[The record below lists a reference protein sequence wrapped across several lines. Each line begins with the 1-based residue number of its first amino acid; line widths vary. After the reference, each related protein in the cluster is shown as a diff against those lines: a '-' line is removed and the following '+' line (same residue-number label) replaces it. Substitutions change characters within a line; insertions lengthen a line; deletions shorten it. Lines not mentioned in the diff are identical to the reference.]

1 MKAIKI
7 LFIMTLS
14 LNAISVNRA
23 LFDLKDSQL
32 KGELT
37 PKIVNFGGYKSST
50 KEWGASALNYINAA
64 NGDAKKFS
72 TLVEKMRFNSG
83 ILGNFRAHAR
93 LRQALK
99 LQKNLKYCLKIIA
112 RDSFYSYRTGIYIP
126 LGISLKDQKTAQK
139 MLADLS
145 VVGAYLKKQ
154 QENEKAQS
162 PYYRS
167 NNYYNSY
174 YSPYYGMYGMYGMGM
189 YGMYGMGMY
198 DFYDFYDG
206 MYGFYPNMFF
216 MMQVQDYLMLEN
228 YMYALDQEEI
238 LDHDASINQLDTPT
252 DDDRDDKD
260 DKSLQQANLM
270 SFYRDPKFSKGIQ
283 TNRLNSALVNL
294 DNSRMLKDNS
304 LFHTKAMPTKSVDA
318 ITSQAKELNHLVG
331 QIKEMKQDGASPNKI
346 DSVVNKAM
354 EVRDKLDNNLNQ
366 LDNDLK
372 DQKGLSSEQQAQV
385 DKALDSVQQLSHS
398 SDVVGNYLDGSLKI
412 DGDDRDDLNDAM
424 NNPMQQPAQQT
435 PTSNM
440 ANTHANDSKDQG
452 GNALINPNN
461 ATNDDHN
468 DDHMDTNTTDTG
480 NANDTPTDDKDASG
494 NNTGDM
500 NNTDTGN
507 TDTGNTDTGNTDD
520 MSNMNNGNDDAGN
533 ANDDMGNSND
543 MGDDM
548 NNANDM
554 SDDMGNGNDDMGD
567 MGDMNDD
574 MGNGND
580 DMGDMGDMNDDMG
593 GDMGDMGDMGGDMG
607 N

>member
-1 MKAIKI
+1 
-7 LFIMTLS
+7 MTLS

-72 TLVEKMRFNSG
+72 ALVEKMRFNSG

-93 LRQALK
+93 LKQALK

-174 YSPYYGMYGMYGMGM
+174 YSPYYGM

-412 DGDDRDDLNDAM
+412 DGDDRDDLNDAI

-435 PTSNM
+435 PINNM
-440 ANTHANDSKDQG
+440 DNTHANDSKDQG

-461 ATNDDHN
+461 TTNDDHN
-468 DDHMDTNTTDTG
+468 DDHMDANTTDTG

-494 NNTGDM
+494 MNNTGDM

-520 MSNMNNGNDDAGN
+520 MSNMNNGNDDTGN

-548 NNANDM
+548 NNAN
-554 SDDMGNGNDDMGD
+554 
-567 MGDMNDD
+567 DMNDD

-593 GDMGDMGDMGGDMG
+593 GDMGDMGGDMG

>member
-1 MKAIKI
+1 
-7 LFIMTLS
+7 MTLS

-37 PKIVNFGGYKSST
+37 PKIVNFGGYTSNT
-50 KEWGASALNYINAA
+50 TEWGATALNYINAA
-64 NGDAKKFS
+64 NGDVKKFS
-72 TLVEKMRFNSG
+72 ALVEKMRFGSG
-83 ILGNFRAHAR
+83 ILGNLRTHAH

-189 YGMYGMGMY
+189 YGMGMY

-228 YMYALDQEEI
+228 YMYAIDQEEI
-238 LDHDASINQLDTPT
+238 LDHDASVNQLDTPT

-331 QIKEMKQDGASPNKI
+331 QIKEMKQDGASPSKI

-435 PTSNM
+435 PTNNM
-440 ANTHANDSKDQG
+440 GNTHANDSKDQG
-452 GNALINPNN
+452 GNALINPNS
-461 ATNDDHN
+461 ATNTDDTHT
-468 DDHMDTNTTDTG
+468 DDTHTDTNTTNDTSTT
-480 NANDTPTDDKDASG
+480 DTPTDDKDAG
-494 NNTGDM
+494 GMNNTGDM

-520 MSNMNNGNDDAGN
+520 MSNMNNGND
-533 ANDDMGNSND
+533 

-554 SDDMGNGNDDMGD
+554 
-567 MGDMNDD
+567 NDD
-574 MGNGND
+574 MGNSND

-593 GDMGDMGDMGGDMG
+593 GDMGDMGDMG

>member
-1 MKAIKI
+1 
-7 LFIMTLS
+7 MTLS

-37 PKIVNFGGYKSST
+37 PKIVNFGGYTSST
-50 KEWGASALNYINAA
+50 TEWGATALNYINAA

-72 TLVEKMRFNSG
+72 ALVEKMRFGSG
-83 ILGNFRAHAR
+83 ILGNLRTHAH

-162 PYYRS
+162 PYYRG

-174 YSPYYGMYGMYGMGM
+174 YSPYYGMYGM
-189 YGMYGMGMY
+189 GMYGMGMY

-228 YMYALDQEEI
+228 YMYAIDQEEI
-238 LDHDASINQLDTPT
+238 LDHDASVNQLDTPT

-331 QIKEMKQDGASPNKI
+331 QIKEMKQDGASPSKI

-424 NNPMQQPAQQT
+424 NNPMQQPVQQT
-435 PTSNM
+435 PTNNII
-440 ANTHANDSKDQG
+440 NTHANDSKDQG
-452 GNALINPNN
+452 GNALINPNSATNTDDTHTDTN
-461 ATNDDHN
+461 ATND
-468 DDHMDTNTTDTG
+468 TSTT
-480 NANDTPTDDKDASG
+480 DTPTDDKDAG
-494 NNTGDM
+494 GMNNTGDM

-507 TDTGNTDTGNTDD
+507 TDAGNTDTGNTDD
-520 MSNMNNGNDDAGN
+520 MSNMNNGNDDTGN
-533 ANDDMGNSND
+533 ANDDMSNMNNGNDDTGNANDDMSNGND

-554 SDDMGNGNDDMGD
+554 
-567 MGDMNDD
+567 NDD
-574 MGNGND
+574 MGNSND

-593 GDMGDMGDMGGDMG
+593 GDMGDMGDMG

>member
-37 PKIVNFGGYKSST
+37 PKIVNFGGYRSST

-72 TLVEKMRFNSG
+72 ALVEKMRFNSG

-93 LRQALK
+93 LKQALK

-216 MMQVQDYLMLEN
+216 MMQIQDYLMLEN

-331 QIKEMKQDGASPNKI
+331 QIKEMKQDGASPSKI

-424 NNPMQQPAQQT
+424 NNPMQQPVQQT

-440 ANTHANDSKDQG
+440 GNTHANDSKDQEG
-452 GNALINPNN
+452 KALINPNN

-468 DDHMDTNTTDTG
+468 NDHMDTNTTDTG

-520 MSNMNNGNDDAGN
+520 MSNMNNGNDDMGN
-533 ANDDMGNSND
+533 ANDDMSNGND

-548 NNANDM
+548 NNAN
-554 SDDMGNGNDDMGD
+554 
-567 MGDMNDD
+567 DMNDD

>member
-50 KEWGASALNYINAA
+50 REWGASALNYINAA

-72 TLVEKMRFNSG
+72 ALVEKMRFNSG

-189 YGMYGMGMY
+189 Y

-228 YMYALDQEEI
+228 YMYAIDQEEI

-252 DDDRDDKD
+252 DDDKDDKD
-260 DKSLQQANLM
+260 DKSSQPANLM

-294 DNSRMLKDNS
+294 DNSHMLKDNS

-331 QIKEMKQDGASPNKI
+331 QIKEMKQDGASPSKI
-346 DSVVNKAM
+346 DSVVDKAM

-412 DGDDRDDLNDAM
+412 DGDDRDDLNDAI
-424 NNPMQQPAQQT
+424 NNPMQQSAQQT
-435 PTSNM
+435 PINNM
-440 ANTHANDSKDQG
+440 DNTHANDSKDQG
-452 GNALINPNN
+452 GNAFINPNS

-480 NANDTPTDDKDASG
+480 NANDTPTDDKDAGG
-494 NNTGDM
+494 NNTGDTGDM

-520 MSNMNNGNDDAGN
+520 MSNMNNGNDDMGN
-533 ANDDMGNSND
+533 ANDDMNNTND

-554 SDDMGNGNDDMGD
+554 
-567 MGDMNDD
+567 NDD
-574 MGNGND
+574 MGNSND

>member
-7 LFIMTLS
+7 LFIMTIS

-50 KEWGASALNYINAA
+50 IEWGASALNYINAA

-72 TLVEKMRFNSG
+72 ALVEKMRFDSG

-126 LGISLKDQKTAQK
+126 LGISLRDQKTAQK

-167 NNYYNSY
+167 NDYYNSY
-174 YSPYYGMYGMYGMGM
+174 YSPYYGMYGMGM

-238 LDHDASINQLDTPT
+238 LDHDASTDQLDTPT

-331 QIKEMKQDGASPNKI
+331 QIKEMKQDGASPSKI

-412 DGDDRDDLNDAM
+412 DGDDRDDLNDAI

-435 PTSNM
+435 PINSM
-440 ANTHANDSKDQG
+440 DNTHANDSKDQG
-452 GNALINPNN
+452 SNALINPNST
-461 ATNDDHN
+461 TNDDHN

-480 NANDTPTDDKDASG
+480 NANDTPTDDKDAGG

-520 MSNMNNGNDDAGN
+520 MSNMNNGNDDTGN

-554 SDDMGNGNDDMGD
+554 
-567 MGDMNDD
+567 NDD
-574 MGNGND
+574 MGNSND

>member
-37 PKIVNFGGYKSST
+37 PKIVNFGGYRSST
-50 KEWGASALNYINAA
+50 KEWGATALNYINAA

-72 TLVEKMRFNSG
+72 ALVEKMRFNSG
-83 ILGNFRAHAR
+83 ILGNLRAHAR
-93 LRQALK
+93 LKQALK

-174 YSPYYGMYGMYGMGM
+174 YSPYYGMYGMGM

-270 SFYRDPKFSKGIQ
+270 SFYRDPKFSKDIQ

-412 DGDDRDDLNDAM
+412 DGDDRDDLNDSM
-424 NNPMQQPAQQT
+424 NNPMQQPVQQT
-435 PTSNM
+435 PISNM

-452 GNALINPNN
+452 GNALINPNS
-461 ATNDDHN
+461 TTN

-507 TDTGNTDTGNTDD
+507 TDTGNTDD

-533 ANDDMGNSND
+533 TDMGNSND

-548 NNANDM
+548 NNAN
-554 SDDMGNGNDDMGD
+554 
-567 MGDMNDD
+567 DMNDD

-593 GDMGDMGDMGGDMG
+593 DMGDMGGDMG

>member
-37 PKIVNFGGYKSST
+37 PKIVNFGGYTSST
-50 KEWGASALNYINAA
+50 TEWGATALNYINAA

-72 TLVEKMRFNSG
+72 ALVEKMRFNSG
-83 ILGNFRAHAR
+83 ILGNLRAHAH

-126 LGISLKDQKTAQK
+126 LGISSKDQKTAQK

-189 YGMYGMGMY
+189 Y

-228 YMYALDQEEI
+228 YMYAIDQEEI
-238 LDHDASINQLDTPT
+238 LDHDASVNQLDTPT

-331 QIKEMKQDGASPNKI
+331 QIKEMKQDGASPSKI

-385 DKALDSVQQLSHS
+385 DKVLDSVQQLSHS

-424 NNPMQQPAQQT
+424 NNPMQQPTQQT
-435 PTSNM
+435 HNM
-440 ANTHANDSKDQG
+440 GNTHANDSKDQG
-452 GNALINPNN
+452 GNALINPNS
-461 ATNDDHN
+461 ATNTDDTHT
-468 DDHMDTNTTDTG
+468 DDTHTDDTHTDTNTT
-480 NANDTPTDDKDASG
+480 NDTSTTDDKDAG
-494 NNTGDM
+494 GMNNTGDM
-500 NNTDTGN
+500 NN

-520 MSNMNNGNDDAGN
+520 MSNMNNGNDDMGN
-533 ANDDMGNSND
+533 ANDDMSNGND

-554 SDDMGNGNDDMGD
+554 
-567 MGDMNDD
+567 NDD
-574 MGNGND
+574 MGNSND

-593 GDMGDMGDMGGDMG
+593 GDMGDMGDMG

>member
-7 LFIMTLS
+7 LFMMTLS

-50 KEWGASALNYINAA
+50 TEWGATALNYINAA

-72 TLVEKMRFNSG
+72 ALVEKMRFGSG
-83 ILGNFRAHAR
+83 ILGILRTHAH

-174 YSPYYGMYGMYGMGM
+174 YSPYYGMYGMGM

-252 DDDRDDKD
+252 DDDKDDKD
-260 DKSLQQANLM
+260 DKSSQPANLM

-412 DGDDRDDLNDAM
+412 DGDDRDDLNDAI

-435 PTSNM
+435 PINNM
-440 ANTHANDSKDQG
+440 GNTHANNSKDQG

-461 ATNDDHN
+461 TTNDDHN

-494 NNTGDM
+494 NNTGDTGDM
-500 NNTDTGN
+500 NN

-520 MSNMNNGNDDAGN
+520 MSNMNNGNDDTAN
-533 ANDDMGNSND
+533 TNDDMGNSND
-543 MGDDM
+543 MGDDL
-548 NNANDM
+548 NNAN
-554 SDDMGNGNDDMGD
+554 
-567 MGDMNDD
+567 DMNDD
-574 MGNGND
+574 MGNSND

>member
-1 MKAIKI
+1 
-7 LFIMTLS
+7 MTLS

-50 KEWGASALNYINAA
+50 EEWGATALNYINAA

-72 TLVEKMRFNSG
+72 ALVEKMRFNSG

-198 DFYDFYDG
+198 NFYDFYDG

-228 YMYALDQEEI
+228 YMYAIDQEEI
-238 LDHDASINQLDTPT
+238 LDHDASTDQLDTPT

-424 NNPMQQPAQQT
+424 NNPMQQPVQQT
-435 PTSNM
+435 PINNM
-440 ANTHANDSKDQG
+440 DNTHANDSKDQG

-461 ATNDDHN
+461 TTNDDHN

-480 NANDTPTDDKDASG
+480 NANDTPTDDKDVSG

-500 NNTDTGN
+500 N
-507 TDTGNTDTGNTDD
+507 NTDTGNTDD

-554 SDDMGNGNDDMGD
+554 
-567 MGDMNDD
+567 NDD

>member
-50 KEWGASALNYINAA
+50 KEWGATALNYINAA

-72 TLVEKMRFNSG
+72 ALVEKMRFNSG
-83 ILGNFRAHAR
+83 ILGNFRVHAR

-174 YSPYYGMYGMYGMGM
+174 YSPYYGMYGMGM

-238 LDHDASINQLDTPT
+238 LDHDASTDQLDTPT

-331 QIKEMKQDGASPNKI
+331 QIKEMKQDGASPSKI

-424 NNPMQQPAQQT
+424 NNPMQQPVQQT

-440 ANTHANDSKDQG
+440 DNTHANDSKDQG

-461 ATNDDHN
+461 TTNDDHN

-480 NANDTPTDDKDASG
+480 NANDTPTDDKDAGG
-494 NNTGDM
+494 NNTGDTGDM
-500 NNTDTGN
+500 NSTDTGN

-533 ANDDMGNSND
+533 ANDDMSND

-548 NNANDM
+548 NNAN
-554 SDDMGNGNDDMGD
+554 
-567 MGDMNDD
+567 DMNDD

-593 GDMGDMGDMGGDMG
+593 GDMGGDMG

>member
-37 PKIVNFGGYKSST
+37 PKIVDFGGYKSST
-50 KEWGASALNYINAA
+50 KEWGATALNYINAA

-72 TLVEKMRFNSG
+72 ALVEKMRFNSG
-83 ILGNFRAHAR
+83 ILGNFRAHAH
-93 LRQALK
+93 LKQALK

-126 LGISLKDQKTAQK
+126 LGISLKDQKMAQK

-174 YSPYYGMYGMYGMGM
+174 YSPYYGMYGMYGM
-189 YGMYGMGMY
+189 GMYGMGMY

-270 SFYRDPKFSKGIQ
+270 NFYRDPKFSKGIQ

-331 QIKEMKQDGASPNKI
+331 QIKEMKQDGASPSKI

-424 NNPMQQPAQQT
+424 SNPMQQPVQQT
-435 PTSNM
+435 PINNM
-440 ANTHANDSKDQG
+440 DNTHANDSKDQG
-452 GNALINPNN
+452 GNALINPNST
-461 ATNDDHN
+461 TNTDDTHA
-468 DDHMDTNTTDTG
+468 DDTHTDTNTTNDASTT
-480 NANDTPTDDKDASG
+480 DTPTDDKDASG

-500 NNTDTGN
+500 NN

-543 MGDDM
+543 MGDDL
-548 NNANDM
+548 NNAN
-554 SDDMGNGNDDMGD
+554 
-567 MGDMNDD
+567 DMNDD

-593 GDMGDMGDMGGDMG
+593 GDMG

>member
-1 MKAIKI
+1 
-7 LFIMTLS
+7 MTLS

-50 KEWGASALNYINAA
+50 TEWGATALNYINAA

-72 TLVEKMRFNSG
+72 TLVEKMRFGSG
-83 ILGNFRAHAR
+83 ILGNLRAHAH

-154 QENEKAQS
+154 QENEKTQS

-228 YMYALDQEEI
+228 YMYAIDQEEI
-238 LDHDASINQLDTPT
+238 LDHDASVNQLDTPT

-331 QIKEMKQDGASPNKI
+331 QIKEMKQDGASPSKI

-424 NNPMQQPAQQT
+424 NNPMQQPTQQT
-435 PTSNM
+435 PTNNM
-440 ANTHANDSKDQG
+440 DNTHANDSKNQG
-452 GNALINPNN
+452 GNALINPNS
-461 ATNDDHN
+461 ATNTDDAHT
-468 DDHMDTNTTDTG
+468 DGTHTDTNTTNDTSTT
-480 NANDTPTDDKDASG
+480 DTPTDDKD
-494 NNTGDM
+494 TGDM
-500 NNTDTGN
+500 NNTDTGNTDTGN

-520 MSNMNNGNDDAGN
+520 MSNMNNGNDDMGN
-533 ANDDMGNSND
+533 TDDMSNGND

-554 SDDMGNGNDDMGD
+554 
-567 MGDMNDD
+567 NDD
-574 MGNGND
+574 MGNSND

-593 GDMGDMGDMGGDMG
+593 GDMGDMGDMG

>member
-50 KEWGASALNYINAA
+50 REWGASALNYINAA

-72 TLVEKMRFNSG
+72 ALVEKMRFNSG

-167 NNYYNSY
+167 NDYYNSY
-174 YSPYYGMYGMYGMGM
+174 YSPYYGMYGM
-189 YGMYGMGMY
+189 GMYGMGMY

-252 DDDRDDKD
+252 DDDKDDKD
-260 DKSLQQANLM
+260 DKSSQPANLM

-331 QIKEMKQDGASPNKI
+331 QIKEMKQDGASPSKI

-412 DGDDRDDLNDAM
+412 DGDDRDDLNDAI
-424 NNPMQQPAQQT
+424 NNPMQQSAQQT
-435 PTSNM
+435 PINNM
-440 ANTHANDSKDQG
+440 DNTHANDSKDQG

-461 ATNDDHN
+461 TTNDDHN

-494 NNTGDM
+494 NNTGDTGDM

-520 MSNMNNGNDDAGN
+520 MSNMNNGNDDMGN

-554 SDDMGNGNDDMGD
+554 
-567 MGDMNDD
+567 NDD
-574 MGNGND
+574 MGNSND

>member
-50 KEWGASALNYINAA
+50 KEWGATALNYINAA

-72 TLVEKMRFNSG
+72 ALVEKMRFNSG

-99 LQKNLKYCLKIIA
+99 LQKNLKYCLKIVA

-162 PYYRS
+162 PYYRN

-424 NNPMQQPAQQT
+424 NNPMQQPVQQT
-435 PTSNM
+435 PINNM
-440 ANTHANDSKDQG
+440 NNTHANDSKDQG

-461 ATNDDHN
+461 TTNDDHN

-507 TDTGNTDTGNTDD
+507 TDD
-520 MSNMNNGNDDAGN
+520 MSNMNNGNDDMGN
-533 ANDDMGNSND
+533 TNDDMGNSND

-554 SDDMGNGNDDMGD
+554 
-567 MGDMNDD
+567 NDD
-574 MGNGND
+574 MGNSND

>member
-37 PKIVNFGGYKSST
+37 PKIVDFGGYKSST
-50 KEWGASALNYINAA
+50 KEWGASTLNYINAA

-72 TLVEKMRFNSG
+72 ALVEKMRFNSG
-83 ILGNFRAHAR
+83 ILGNLRAHAR

-189 YGMYGMGMY
+189 Y

-238 LDHDASINQLDTPT
+238 LDHDASTDQLDTPT

-270 SFYRDPKFSKGIQ
+270 NFYRDPKFSKGIQ

-331 QIKEMKQDGASPNKI
+331 QIKEMKQDGASPSKI

-424 NNPMQQPAQQT
+424 NNPMQQPVQQT

-440 ANTHANDSKDQG
+440 DNTHANDSKDQG
-452 GNALINPNN
+452 SNALINPNN
-461 ATNDDHN
+461 TTNDDHN

-520 MSNMNNGNDDAGN
+520 MSNMNNGNNDAGN
-533 ANDDMGNSND
+533 ANDDMSNGND

-554 SDDMGNGNDDMGD
+554 
-567 MGDMNDD
+567 NDD
-574 MGNGND
+574 MGNSND

-593 GDMGDMGDMGGDMG
+593 GDMGDMGGDMG

>member
-50 KEWGASALNYINAA
+50 SEWGASALNYINAA

-72 TLVEKMRFNSG
+72 ALVEKMRFNSG

-331 QIKEMKQDGASPNKI
+331 QIKEMKQDGASPSKI

-412 DGDDRDDLNDAM
+412 DGDDRDDLNDAI

-435 PTSNM
+435 PINNM
-440 ANTHANDSKDQG
+440 DNTHANDSKDQG
-452 GNALINPNN
+452 GNALINSNN

-480 NANDTPTDDKDASG
+480 NANDTPTDDKDAGG

-520 MSNMNNGNDDAGN
+520 MSNMNNGNDDTGN
-533 ANDDMGNSND
+533 TNDDMGNSND
-543 MGDDM
+543 MGDDL
-548 NNANDM
+548 NNAN
-554 SDDMGNGNDDMGD
+554 
-567 MGDMNDD
+567 DMNDD
-574 MGNGND
+574 MGNSND

-593 GDMGDMGDMGGDMG
+593 GGDDMGDMGDMGGDMG

>member
-50 KEWGASALNYINAA
+50 REWGASTLNYINAA

-72 TLVEKMRFNSG
+72 ALVEKMRFNSG

-145 VVGAYLKKQ
+145 VLGAYLKKQ

-260 DKSLQQANLM
+260 DKSSQPANLM
-270 SFYRDPKFSKGIQ
+270 NFYRDPKFSKDIQ

-294 DNSRMLKDNS
+294 DNSHMLKDNS

-331 QIKEMKQDGASPNKI
+331 QIKEMKQDGASPSKI
-346 DSVVNKAM
+346 DSVVDKAM

-412 DGDDRDDLNDAM
+412 DGDDRDDLNDAI

-435 PTSNM
+435 PINNM
-440 ANTHANDSKDQG
+440 DNTHANDSKDQG
-452 GNALINPNN
+452 GNALINPNS
-461 ATNDDHN
+461 ATNDDRN
-468 DDHMDTNTTDTG
+468 DDHTDTNTTDTG
-480 NANDTPTDDKDASG
+480 NANDTPTDDKDAGG

-520 MSNMNNGNDDAGN
+520 MSNMNNGNDDTGN

-554 SDDMGNGNDDMGD
+554 
-567 MGDMNDD
+567 NDD
-574 MGNGND
+574 MGNSND

>member
-1 MKAIKI
+1 
-7 LFIMTLS
+7 MTLS

-37 PKIVNFGGYKSST
+37 PKIVNFGGYTSST
-50 KEWGASALNYINAA
+50 TEWGATALNYINAA

-72 TLVEKMRFNSG
+72 TLVEKMRFGSG
-83 ILGNFRAHAR
+83 ILGNLRTHAH

-112 RDSFYSYRTGIYIP
+112 KDSFYSYRTGIYIP

-174 YSPYYGMYGMYGMGM
+174 YSPYYGMYGMGM

-206 MYGFYPNMFF
+206 MYGFYPNMLF

-228 YMYALDQEEI
+228 YMYAIDQEEI
-238 LDHDASINQLDTPT
+238 LDHDASVNQLDTPT

-331 QIKEMKQDGASPNKI
+331 QIKEMKQDGASPSKI

-424 NNPMQQPAQQT
+424 NNPMQQPMQQT
-435 PTSNM
+435 PTNNM
-440 ANTHANDSKDQG
+440 INTHANDSKDQG
-452 GNALINPNN
+452 GNALINPNS
-461 ATNDDHN
+461 ATNTDDTHT
-468 DDHMDTNTTDTG
+468 DDAHTDTNTTNDTSTT
-480 NANDTPTDDKDASG
+480 DTPTDDKDAG
-494 NNTGDM
+494 GMNNTGDM
-500 NNTDTGN
+500 NNADTGN

-520 MSNMNNGNDDAGN
+520 MSNMNNGNDDTGN
-533 ANDDMGNSND
+533 TDDMSNGND

-554 SDDMGNGNDDMGD
+554 
-567 MGDMNDD
+567 NDD
-574 MGNGND
+574 MGNSND

-593 GDMGDMGDMGGDMG
+593 GDMGDMGDMG

>member
-1 MKAIKI
+1 
-7 LFIMTLS
+7 MTLS

-50 KEWGASALNYINAA
+50 TEWGATALNYINAA

-72 TLVEKMRFNSG
+72 MLVEKMRFGSG
-83 ILGNFRAHAR
+83 ILGNLRVHAH

-126 LGISLKDQKTAQK
+126 LGISSKDQKTAQK

-174 YSPYYGMYGMYGMGM
+174 YSPYYGM
-189 YGMYGMGMY
+189 GMY

-228 YMYALDQEEI
+228 YMYAIDQEEI
-238 LDHDASINQLDTPT
+238 LDHDASVNQLDTPT

-331 QIKEMKQDGASPNKI
+331 QIKEMKQDGASPSKI

-435 PTSNM
+435 PTNNII
-440 ANTHANDSKDQG
+440 NTHVNDSKDQG
-452 GNALINPNN
+452 GNALINPN
-461 ATNDDHN
+461 TNTDDTHTE
-468 DDHMDTNTTDTG
+468 DTHTEDTHTEDTHTDTNTT
-480 NANDTPTDDKDASG
+480 NDTSTTDTSTDDKDNSG
-494 NNTGDM
+494 MNNTGDM

-520 MSNMNNGNDDAGN
+520 MSNMNNGNDDMGN
-533 ANDDMGNSND
+533 TNDDMSNGND

-554 SDDMGNGNDDMGD
+554 
-567 MGDMNDD
+567 NDD
-574 MGNGND
+574 MGNSND

-593 GDMGDMGDMGGDMG
+593 GDMGDMGDMG

>member
-1 MKAIKI
+1 
-7 LFIMTLS
+7 MTLS

-50 KEWGASALNYINAA
+50 EEWGATALNYINAA

-72 TLVEKMRFNSG
+72 ALVEKMRFGSG
-83 ILGNFRAHAR
+83 ILGNLRAHAH

-126 LGISLKDQKTAQK
+126 LGVSLKDQKTAQK

-228 YMYALDQEEI
+228 YMYAIDQEEI

-331 QIKEMKQDGASPNKI
+331 QIKEMKQDGASPSKI

-424 NNPMQQPAQQT
+424 NNPMQQPVQQT
-435 PTSNM
+435 PASNIT
-440 ANTHANDSKDQG
+440 NTHANDSKDQG
-452 GNALINPNN
+452 SNALINPNST
-461 ATNDDHN
+461 TNTDDDHT
-468 DDHMDTNTTDTG
+468 DDTHTDTNTTNDTS
-480 NANDTPTDDKDASG
+480 ATDTPTDDKDASG
-494 NNTGDM
+494 MNNTGDT
-500 NNTDTGN
+500 NDTDTGN

-520 MSNMNNGNDDAGN
+520 MSNMDNGNDDTGN
-533 ANDDMGNSND
+533 TND

-548 NNANDM
+548 NNAN
-554 SDDMGNGNDDMGD
+554 
-567 MGDMNDD
+567 DMNDD

-580 DMGDMGDMNDDMG
+580 DMGDMGDMGDDMG
-593 GDMGDMGDMGGDMG
+593 GDMGDMGDMG

>member
-1 MKAIKI
+1 MKVIKI
-7 LFIMTLS
+7 LFMMTLS

-37 PKIVNFGGYKSST
+37 PKIVNFGGYTSST
-50 KEWGASALNYINAA
+50 TEWGATALNYINAA

-72 TLVEKMRFNSG
+72 ALVEKMRFSSG
-83 ILGNFRAHAR
+83 ILGNLRVHAH

-126 LGISLKDQKTAQK
+126 LGISSKDQKMAQK

-206 MYGFYPNMFF
+206 RYGFYPNMFF

-228 YMYALDQEEI
+228 YMYAIDQEEI
-238 LDHDASINQLDTPT
+238 LDHDASVNQLDTPT

-294 DNSRMLKDNS
+294 DNSHMLKDNS

-331 QIKEMKQDGASPNKI
+331 QIKEMKQDGASPSKI

-424 NNPMQQPAQQT
+424 NNPMQQPVQQM
-435 PTSNM
+435 PTNNII
-440 ANTHANDSKDQG
+440 NTHANDSKDQG
-452 GNALINPNN
+452 GNALINPNS
-461 ATNDDHN
+461 ATNTYDTHTDDTHT
-468 DDHMDTNTTDTG
+468 DTNTTNDTSIT
-480 NANDTPTDDKDASG
+480 DTPTDDKDAG
-494 NNTGDM
+494 GMNNTGDM

-520 MSNMNNGNDDAGN
+520 MSNMSNG
-533 ANDDMGNSND
+533 ND

-554 SDDMGNGNDDMGD
+554 
-567 MGDMNDD
+567 NDD
-574 MGNGND
+574 MGNSND

-593 GDMGDMGDMGGDMG
+593 GDMGDMGDMG

>member
-1 MKAIKI
+1 
-7 LFIMTLS
+7 MTLS

-37 PKIVNFGGYKSST
+37 PKIVNFGGYTSST
-50 KEWGASALNYINAA
+50 TEWGATALNYINAA

-72 TLVEKMRFNSG
+72 TLVEKMRFGSG
-83 ILGNFRAHAR
+83 ILGNLRAHAH

-189 YGMYGMGMY
+189 Y

-228 YMYALDQEEI
+228 YMYAIDQEEI
-238 LDHDASINQLDTPT
+238 LDHDASVNQLDTPT

-294 DNSRMLKDNS
+294 HNSRMLKDNS

-331 QIKEMKQDGASPNKI
+331 QIKEMKQDGASPSKI

-424 NNPMQQPAQQT
+424 NNPMQQPVQQT
-435 PTSNM
+435 PTNNM
-440 ANTHANDSKDQG
+440 GNTHANDSKDQG
-452 GNALINPNN
+452 GNALINPNSD
-461 ATNDDHN
+461 TNTDDTHT
-468 DDHMDTNTTDTG
+468 DDTHTDTNTTNDTSTT
-480 NANDTPTDDKDASG
+480 DTPTDDKD
-494 NNTGDM
+494 TGDM

-520 MSNMNNGNDDAGN
+520 MSNMNNGNDDMGN
-533 ANDDMGNSND
+533 ANDDMSNGND

-554 SDDMGNGNDDMGD
+554 
-567 MGDMNDD
+567 NDD
-574 MGNGND
+574 MGNSND

-593 GDMGDMGDMGGDMG
+593 GDMGDMGDMG

>member
-50 KEWGASALNYINAA
+50 KEWGSSALNYINAA

-72 TLVEKMRFNSG
+72 ALVEKMRFNSG

-93 LRQALK
+93 LKQALK

-174 YSPYYGMYGMYGMGM
+174 YSPYYGMYGM
-189 YGMYGMGMY
+189 GMY

-238 LDHDASINQLDTPT
+238 LDHDASTDQLDTLT
-252 DDDRDDKD
+252 DDDKDDKD

-331 QIKEMKQDGASPNKI
+331 QIKEMKQDGASPSKI

-412 DGDDRDDLNDAM
+412 DGDDRDDLNDAI
-424 NNPMQQPAQQT
+424 NNPMQQPTQQT
-435 PTSNM
+435 PINNM
-440 ANTHANDSKDQG
+440 DNTHANDSKDQG

-461 ATNDDHN
+461 ATNTDDTHT
-468 DDHMDTNTTDTG
+468 DDTHTDTNTT
-480 NANDTPTDDKDASG
+480 NDASTTDISTDDKDASG

-520 MSNMNNGNDDAGN
+520 MSNMNSGNDDAGN
-533 ANDDMGNSND
+533 ANDDMSNGND

-548 NNANDM
+548 NNAN
-554 SDDMGNGNDDMGD
+554 
-567 MGDMNDD
+567 DMNDD

-593 GDMGDMGDMGGDMG
+593 GDMGDMG

>member
-50 KEWGASALNYINAA
+50 KEWGATALNYINAA

-72 TLVEKMRFNSG
+72 ALVEKMRFNSG

-331 QIKEMKQDGASPNKI
+331 QIKEMKQDGASPSKI
-346 DSVVNKAM
+346 DSVVDKAM

-412 DGDDRDDLNDAM
+412 DGDDRDDLNDAI

-435 PTSNM
+435 PINSM

-452 GNALINPNN
+452 GNALINPNST
-461 ATNDDHN
+461 TNDDHN

-480 NANDTPTDDKDASG
+480 NANDTPTDGKDAGG

-533 ANDDMGNSND
+533 ANDDMSNGND

-554 SDDMGNGNDDMGD
+554 
-567 MGDMNDD
+567 NDD
-574 MGNGND
+574 MGNSND

>member
-37 PKIVNFGGYKSST
+37 PKIVNFGGYRSST
-50 KEWGASALNYINAA
+50 KEWGATALNYINAA

-72 TLVEKMRFNSG
+72 ALVEKMRFNSG

-174 YSPYYGMYGMYGMGM
+174 YSPYYGMYGMGM

-238 LDHDASINQLDTPT
+238 LDHDASTDQLDTPT
-252 DDDRDDKD
+252 DDDKDDKD

-440 ANTHANDSKDQG
+440 DNTHANDSKDQG
-452 GNALINPNN
+452 SNALINPNN
-461 ATNDDHN
+461 TTNDDHN

-533 ANDDMGNSND
+533 ANDDMSNGND

-548 NNANDM
+548 NNAN
-554 SDDMGNGNDDMGD
+554 
-567 MGDMNDD
+567 DMNDD

>member
-50 KEWGASALNYINAA
+50 TEWGASALNYINAA

-72 TLVEKMRFNSG
+72 ALVEKMRFNSG
-83 ILGNFRAHAR
+83 ILGNFRAHAH

-228 YMYALDQEEI
+228 YMYALDQEEV
-238 LDHDASINQLDTPT
+238 LDHDASVNQLDTPT

-331 QIKEMKQDGASPNKI
+331 QIKEMKQDGASPSKI

-424 NNPMQQPAQQT
+424 NNPMQQPVQQT
-435 PTSNM
+435 PINNM
-440 ANTHANDSKDQG
+440 DNTHANDSKDQG
-452 GNALINPNN
+452 SNALINPNS

-480 NANDTPTDDKDASG
+480 NANDTPTDDKDASS

-520 MSNMNNGNDDAGN
+520 MSNMNNGNDDTGN

-543 MGDDM
+543 MGDDL
-548 NNANDM
+548 NNAN
-554 SDDMGNGNDDMGD
+554 
-567 MGDMNDD
+567 DMNDD
-574 MGNGND
+574 MGNSND

>member
-7 LFIMTLS
+7 LFIMTLN

-50 KEWGASALNYINAA
+50 REWGASALNYINAA

-72 TLVEKMRFNSG
+72 ALVEKMRFNSG

-252 DDDRDDKD
+252 DDDKDDKD
-260 DKSLQQANLM
+260 DKSSQPANLM
-270 SFYRDPKFSKGIQ
+270 SFYRDPKFSKDIQ

-294 DNSRMLKDNS
+294 DNSHMLKDNS

-331 QIKEMKQDGASPNKI
+331 QIKEMKQDGASPSKI
-346 DSVVNKAM
+346 DSVVDKAM

-412 DGDDRDDLNDAM
+412 DGDDRDDLNDAI
-424 NNPMQQPAQQT
+424 NNPIQQSAQQT
-435 PTSNM
+435 PTNNM
-440 ANTHANDSKDQG
+440 DNTHANDSKDQG
-452 GNALINPNN
+452 GNALINPNST
-461 ATNDDHN
+461 TNDDHN

-494 NNTGDM
+494 NNTGDTGDM
-500 NNTDTGN
+500 NN

-520 MSNMNNGNDDAGN
+520 MSNMNNGNDDMGN

-554 SDDMGNGNDDMGD
+554 
-567 MGDMNDD
+567 NDD
-574 MGNGND
+574 MGNSND

>member
-1 MKAIKI
+1 
-7 LFIMTLS
+7 MTLS

-50 KEWGASALNYINAA
+50 TEWGATALNYINAA

-72 TLVEKMRFNSG
+72 TLVEKMRFGSG
-83 ILGNFRAHAR
+83 ILGNLRTHAH

-189 YGMYGMGMY
+189 Y

-228 YMYALDQEEI
+228 YMYAIDQEEI
-238 LDHDASINQLDTPT
+238 LDHDASVNQLDTPT

-294 DNSRMLKDNS
+294 DNSHMLKDNS

-331 QIKEMKQDGASPNKI
+331 QIKEMKQDGASPSKI

-435 PTSNM
+435 PTNNII
-440 ANTHANDSKDQG
+440 NTHANDSKDQG
-452 GNALINPNN
+452 GNALINPNS
-461 ATNDDHN
+461 ATNTDDTHT
-468 DDHMDTNTTDTG
+468 DDAHTDTNTTNDTSTT
-480 NANDTPTDDKDASG
+480 DTPTDDKDAG
-494 NNTGDM
+494 GMNNTGDM

-520 MSNMNNGNDDAGN
+520 MSNMNNGNDDTGN
-533 ANDDMGNSND
+533 TDDMNNGND

-554 SDDMGNGNDDMGD
+554 
-567 MGDMNDD
+567 NDD
-574 MGNGND
+574 MGNSND

-593 GDMGDMGDMGGDMG
+593 GDMGDMGDMG
-607 N
+607 NWPPNIKEW

>member
-1 MKAIKI
+1 
-7 LFIMTLS
+7 MTLS

-50 KEWGASALNYINAA
+50 TEWGATALNYINAA

-72 TLVEKMRFNSG
+72 ALVEKMRFGSG
-83 ILGNFRAHAR
+83 ILGNLRAHAR

-198 DFYDFYDG
+198 DFYDG

-228 YMYALDQEEI
+228 YMYAIDQEEI
-238 LDHDASINQLDTPT
+238 LDHDASANQLDTPT

-294 DNSRMLKDNS
+294 DNSHMLKDNS

-331 QIKEMKQDGASPNKI
+331 QIKEMKQDGTSPSKI

-435 PTSNM
+435 PTNNM
-440 ANTHANDSKDQG
+440 INTHANDSKDQG
-452 GNALINPNN
+452 GNALINPNSTTN
-461 ATNDDHN
+461 TDDTHTDDTHTDANTTND
-468 DDHMDTNTTDTG
+468 TSTT
-480 NANDTPTDDKDASG
+480 DTPTDDKDSG
-494 NNTGDM
+494 GMNNTGDM

-507 TDTGNTDTGNTDD
+507 TDTGNTDTGNADD
-520 MSNMNNGNDDAGN
+520 MSNGNDDMGN
-533 ANDDMGNSND
+533 ANDDMSNGND

-554 SDDMGNGNDDMGD
+554 
-567 MGDMNDD
+567 NDD
-574 MGNGND
+574 MGNSND

-593 GDMGDMGDMGGDMG
+593 GDMGDMG

>member
-37 PKIVNFGGYKSST
+37 PKIVNFGGYRSST
-50 KEWGASALNYINAA
+50 EEWGATALNYINAA

-83 ILGNFRAHAR
+83 ILGNLRAHAR
-93 LRQALK
+93 LKQALK

-162 PYYRS
+162 PYYRN

-174 YSPYYGMYGMYGMGM
+174 YSPYYGM

-238 LDHDASINQLDTPT
+238 LDHDASINQLDTLT

-424 NNPMQQPAQQT
+424 SNPMQQPAQQT
-435 PTSNM
+435 PINNM
-440 ANTHANDSKDQG
+440 DNTHANDSKDQG
-452 GNALINPNN
+452 GNALINPNST
-461 ATNDDHN
+461 TNDDHN

-494 NNTGDM
+494 LNNTGDM

-520 MSNMNNGNDDAGN
+520 MSNMNNGNDDMGN

-548 NNANDM
+548 NNAN
-554 SDDMGNGNDDMGD
+554 
-567 MGDMNDD
+567 DMNDD

>member
-7 LFIMTLS
+7 LFMMTLS

-50 KEWGASALNYINAA
+50 TEWGATALNYINAA

-72 TLVEKMRFNSG
+72 ALVEKMRFGSG
-83 ILGNFRAHAR
+83 ILGNLRTHAH

-189 YGMYGMGMY
+189 Y

-228 YMYALDQEEI
+228 YMYAIDQEEI
-238 LDHDASINQLDTPT
+238 LDHDASVNQLDTPT

-331 QIKEMKQDGASPNKI
+331 QIKEMKQDGASPSKI

-435 PTSNM
+435 PTNNII
-440 ANTHANDSKDQG
+440 NTHANDSKDQG
-452 GNALINPNN
+452 GNALINPNST
-461 ATNDDHN
+461 TNTDDTHT
-468 DDHMDTNTTDTG
+468 DTNTTNDTSTT
-480 NANDTPTDDKDASG
+480 DTPTDDKDAG
-494 NNTGDM
+494 GMNNTGDM

-520 MSNMNNGNDDAGN
+520 MSNMNNGNDDTGN
-533 ANDDMGNSND
+533 TDDMSNGND

-548 NNANDM
+548 NNAN
-554 SDDMGNGNDDMGD
+554 
-567 MGDMNDD
+567 DMNDD

-593 GDMGDMGDMGGDMG
+593 GDMGDMGDMG

>member
-7 LFIMTLS
+7 LFMMTLS

-37 PKIVNFGGYKSST
+37 PKIVNFGGYTSST
-50 KEWGASALNYINAA
+50 TEWGATALNYINVA
-64 NGDAKKFS
+64 NGDVKKFS
-72 TLVEKMRFNSG
+72 ALVEKMRFGSG
-83 ILGNFRAHAR
+83 ILGNLRVHAH

-189 YGMYGMGMY
+189 Y

-238 LDHDASINQLDTPT
+238 LDHDASVNQPDTPT

-260 DKSLQQANLM
+260 DKSSQPANLM

-331 QIKEMKQDGASPNKI
+331 QIKEMKQDGASPSKI

-424 NNPMQQPAQQT
+424 NNPMQQSVQQT
-435 PTSNM
+435 PTNNM
-440 ANTHANDSKDQG
+440 GNTHANDSKDQG
-452 GNALINPNN
+452 VNALINPNST
-461 ATNDDHN
+461 TNTDDTHT
-468 DDHMDTNTTDTG
+468 DDAHTDTNTTNDTSTT
-480 NANDTPTDDKDASG
+480 DTPTDDKD
-494 NNTGDM
+494 TGDM

-520 MSNMNNGNDDAGN
+520 MSNMNNGNDDTGN
-533 ANDDMGNSND
+533 ANDDMNNGND

-554 SDDMGNGNDDMGD
+554 
-567 MGDMNDD
+567 NDD
-574 MGNGND
+574 MGNSND

-593 GDMGDMGDMGGDMG
+593 GDMGDMGDMG

>member
-50 KEWGASALNYINAA
+50 TEWGATALNYINAA

-72 TLVEKMRFNSG
+72 TLVEKMRFGSG
-83 ILGNFRAHAR
+83 ILGNLRAHAH

-228 YMYALDQEEI
+228 YMYAIDQEEI
-238 LDHDASINQLDTPT
+238 LDHDASVNQLDTPT

-294 DNSRMLKDNS
+294 DNSHMLKDNS

-331 QIKEMKQDGASPNKI
+331 QIKEMKQDGASPSKI

-435 PTSNM
+435 PTNNM
-440 ANTHANDSKDQG
+440 GNTHANDSKDQG
-452 GNALINPNN
+452 GNALINPNS
-461 ATNDDHN
+461 ATHTDDTHT
-468 DDHMDTNTTDTG
+468 DDTHTDTNTTNDTSTT
-480 NANDTPTDDKDASG
+480 DTPTDDKDAG
-494 NNTGDM
+494 GMNNTGDM
-500 NNTDTGN
+500 NN

-520 MSNMNNGNDDAGN
+520 MSNMNNGNDDTGN
-533 ANDDMGNSND
+533 TDDMNNGND

-554 SDDMGNGNDDMGD
+554 
-567 MGDMNDD
+567 NDD
-574 MGNGND
+574 MGNSND

-593 GDMGDMGDMGGDMG
+593 GDMGDMGDMG

>member
-1 MKAIKI
+1 MKIIKI
-7 LFIMTLS
+7 FLMITIG
-14 LNAISVNRA
+14 LNAMSVDKA

-32 KGELT
+32 KGDLVS
-37 PKIVNFGGYKSST
+37 KAVDIGGYKSNT

-72 TLVEKMRFNSG
+72 ALVEKMRFNSG
-83 ILGNFRAHAR
+83 ILGNLGVHAH

-145 VVGAYLKKQ
+145 VVGAYLKQQ
-154 QENEKAQS
+154 QEKEKAQS

-189 YGMYGMGMY
+189 YGMYGGLY
-198 DFYDFYDG
+198 GGFFG
-206 MYGFYPNMFF
+206 GAYGFYPSMLF

-228 YMYALDQEEI
+228 YMYALDKEEG
-238 LDHDASINQLDTPT
+238 LAHEENTNQLNAPI
-252 DDDRDDKD
+252 DDDKDDRNDANNTNDRDDKD
-260 DKSLQQANLM
+260 DKSSQPANLM

-331 QIKEMKQDGASPNKI
+331 QIKEMKQDGASPSKI

-354 EVRDKLDNNLNQ
+354 GVRDKLDNNLNQ

-412 DGDDRDDLNDAM
+412 DGDDRDDLNDSM

-435 PTSNM
+435 PTNNM
-440 ANTHANDSKDQG
+440 GNTHANDSKDQG
-452 GNALINPNN
+452 GNALTNPNTNTDDTHTDDTHTDTN
-461 ATNDDHN
+461 ATND
-468 DDHMDTNTTDTG
+468 TSAT
-480 NANDTPTDDKDASG
+480 DTPTDDKDASDM

-500 NNTDTGN
+500 NNADTGN

-520 MSNMNNGNDDAGN
+520 NMNNGNDDTGN
-533 ANDDMGNSND
+533 ANDDMSNGND

-554 SDDMGNGNDDMGD
+554 
-567 MGDMNDD
+567 NDD
-574 MGNGND
+574 MGNSND

-593 GDMGDMGDMGGDMG
+593 GDMGDMGDMG

>member
-37 PKIVNFGGYKSST
+37 PKIVNFGGYRSST
-50 KEWGASALNYINAA
+50 EEWGATALNYINAA

-72 TLVEKMRFNSG
+72 ALVEKMRFNSG

-174 YSPYYGMYGMYGMGM
+174 YSPYYGMYGMGM

-238 LDHDASINQLDTPT
+238 LDHDASTDQLDTPT
-252 DDDRDDKD
+252 DDDKDDKD

-331 QIKEMKQDGASPNKI
+331 QIKEMKQDGASPSKI

-435 PTSNM
+435 PINNM
-440 ANTHANDSKDQG
+440 DNTHANDSKDQG
-452 GNALINPNN
+452 SNALINPNST
-461 ATNDDHN
+461 TNDDHN

-480 NANDTPTDDKDASG
+480 NANDTTTDDKDASS

-533 ANDDMGNSND
+533 ANDDMNNAND
-543 MGDDM
+543 MGDDL
-548 NNANDM
+548 NNAN
-554 SDDMGNGNDDMGD
+554 
-567 MGDMNDD
+567 DMNDD

>member
-1 MKAIKI
+1 
-7 LFIMTLS
+7 MTLS

-50 KEWGASALNYINAA
+50 EEWGATALNYINAA

-72 TLVEKMRFNSG
+72 TLVEKIRFNSG
-83 ILGNFRAHAR
+83 ILGNFRAHAH

-162 PYYRS
+162 PYYRN

-174 YSPYYGMYGMYGMGM
+174 YSPYYGM

-238 LDHDASINQLDTPT
+238 LDHDASANQLDTPT
-252 DDDRDDKD
+252 DDGRDDKD

-331 QIKEMKQDGASPNKI
+331 QIKEMKQDGASPSKI

-412 DGDDRDDLNDAM
+412 DGDDRDDLNDAI
-424 NNPMQQPAQQT
+424 NNPMQQPVQQT

-452 GNALINPNN
+452 GNVLINPNSAIN
-461 ATNDDHN
+461 TDDTHT
-468 DDHMDTNTTDTG
+468 DDTHTDTNTTNDASTT
-480 NANDTPTDDKDASG
+480 DTPTDDKDASG
-494 NNTGDM
+494 LNNTGDM
-500 NNTDTGN
+500 NN

-520 MSNMNNGNDDAGN
+520 MSNMNNGNDDTGN
-533 ANDDMGNSND
+533 ANDDMSNGND

-548 NNANDM
+548 NNAN
-554 SDDMGNGNDDMGD
+554 
-567 MGDMNDD
+567 DMNDD

-593 GDMGDMGDMGGDMG
+593 GDMGDMGDMG

>member
-1 MKAIKI
+1 
-7 LFIMTLS
+7 MTLS

-37 PKIVNFGGYKSST
+37 PKIVNFGGYTSST
-50 KEWGASALNYINAA
+50 TEWGATALNYINAA

-72 TLVEKMRFNSG
+72 ALVEKMRFNSG
-83 ILGNFRAHAR
+83 ILGNLRAHAH

-162 PYYRS
+162 PYYRN

-189 YGMYGMGMY
+189 YGMGMY

-206 MYGFYPNMFF
+206 MYGFYPNMLF

-228 YMYALDQEEI
+228 YMYAIDQEEI

-252 DDDRDDKD
+252 DDDKDDKD

-331 QIKEMKQDGASPNKI
+331 QIKEMKQDGASPSKI

-412 DGDDRDDLNDAM
+412 DGDDRDDLNDAI

-435 PTSNM
+435 PINNM
-440 ANTHANDSKDQG
+440 DNTHANDSKDQG

-461 ATNDDHN
+461 ATN

-520 MSNMNNGNDDAGN
+520 MSNMNNGNDDTGN
-533 ANDDMGNSND
+533 TNDDMGNSND
-543 MGDDM
+543 MGDDL
-548 NNANDM
+548 NNAN
-554 SDDMGNGNDDMGD
+554 
-567 MGDMNDD
+567 DMNDD
-574 MGNGND
+574 MGNSND

-593 GDMGDMGDMGGDMG
+593 GGDDMGDMGGDMG

>member
-72 TLVEKMRFNSG
+72 ALVEKMRFNSG

-93 LRQALK
+93 LKQALK

-216 MMQVQDYLMLEN
+216 MMQIQDYLMLEN

-424 NNPMQQPAQQT
+424 SNPMQQPAQQT

-440 ANTHANDSKDQG
+440 DNTHANDSKDQG
-452 GNALINPNN
+452 SNALINPNN
-461 ATNDDHN
+461 TTN

-533 ANDDMGNSND
+533 ANDDMSNGND

-548 NNANDM
+548 NNAN
-554 SDDMGNGNDDMGD
+554 
-567 MGDMNDD
+567 DMNDD

>member
-7 LFIMTLS
+7 LFMMTLS

-37 PKIVNFGGYKSST
+37 PKIVNFGGYTSST
-50 KEWGASALNYINAA
+50 TEWGATALNYINAA
-64 NGDAKKFS
+64 NGDVKKFS
-72 TLVEKMRFNSG
+72 ALVEKMRFGSG
-83 ILGNFRAHAR
+83 ILGNLRAHAH

-189 YGMYGMGMY
+189 Y

-228 YMYALDQEEI
+228 YMYAIDQEEI
-238 LDHDASINQLDTPT
+238 LDHDASVNQLDTPT

-331 QIKEMKQDGASPNKI
+331 QIKEMKQDGASPSKI

-424 NNPMQQPAQQT
+424 NNPMQQPAQQM
-435 PTSNM
+435 PTNNM
-440 ANTHANDSKDQG
+440 GNTHANDSKDQG
-452 GNALINPNN
+452 GNALINPNS
-461 ATNDDHN
+461 ATNTDDTHT
-468 DDHMDTNTTDTG
+468 DDTHTDTNTTNDTSTT
-480 NANDTPTDDKDASG
+480 NTPTDDKDAG
-494 NNTGDM
+494 GMNNTGDM

-507 TDTGNTDTGNTDD
+507 TDTGNTDTGNTDTGNADD
-520 MSNMNNGNDDAGN
+520 MSNMNNGNDDMGN
-533 ANDDMGNSND
+533 TNDDMSNGND
-543 MGDDM
+543 MDDDM

-554 SDDMGNGNDDMGD
+554 
-567 MGDMNDD
+567 NDD
-574 MGNGND
+574 MGNSND

-593 GDMGDMGDMGGDMG
+593 GDMGDMG